1 MKRKSGIGMVLI
13 LVLIAGITA
22 MITYTFSRYT
32 STATGTDTA
41 QVAPWVVKVNGDDIT
56 TSNTFT
62 AEDISWYNNESYI
75 TSGYAAPG
83 RLGQFTIEIDPSGSQ
98 VAMQYEINL
107 ADEVFEQYPQL
118 VLQRVMNQST
128 GQMLTQNTDGAYT
141 GIISLADVQANKA
154 TTIVINFQ
162 WNSATDNTLDTEIG
176 TTIEE
181 LEFPITITV
190 SQLLT

>member
-128 GQMLTQNTDGAYT
+128 GQMLTKNADGAYT
-141 GIISLADVQANKA
+141 GTISLSDVQANKA
-154 TTIVINFQ
+154 TSIVINFQ

>member
-118 VLQRVMNQST
+118 VLQRFMNQST

-190 SQLLT
+190 SQLLP